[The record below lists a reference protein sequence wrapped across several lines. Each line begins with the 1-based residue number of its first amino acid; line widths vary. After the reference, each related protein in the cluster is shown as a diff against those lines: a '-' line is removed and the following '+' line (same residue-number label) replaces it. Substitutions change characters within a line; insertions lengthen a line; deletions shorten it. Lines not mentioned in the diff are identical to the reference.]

1 MNIAIVGTGYVGLVS
16 GTCFAEMGIDV
27 TCVDV
32 DVPKIEAL
40 RKGQVP
46 IYEPGLEELIRRN
59 TAAGR
64 LHFTTAL
71 SDVAR
76 DVEIV
81 FCAVGT
87 PAGEDGS
94 ADLSHVLEVA
104 RNFGRSIEDYALFVT
119 KSTVPVGTSELVRR
133 EISAELARRR
143 RQGLSFDV
151 ASNPEFLKEGA
162 AVKDFMSPDRVVV
175 GVDSQRARRL
185 MERLYR
191 PFLLNKFRV
200 IFMDMPSAEMSKYAA
215 NAMLATRISFINE
228 IAMLCEA
235 VGADVSCVRKA
246 IGADARIGNK
256 FLYPGCGYGGSCFP
270 KDVSALLRMGQ
281 ANDMKIIEAV
291 EDVNEKQKRVIAAKL
306 RRIFG
311 GTLSGRRIAVWGLAF
326 KPETDDMRCA
336 PALTLIDELLDDG
349 ATATVYDPVAMD
361 ECRRRLGDSVD
372 YASDMYA
379 ATVDADALV
388 LLTEWKEFRLP
399 SWAVIARTM
408 RGNTVIDGRNIY
420 RASDMA
426 GTGLRLYPIG
436 SHPDGIELPENH
448 ENDSQN
454 A

>member
-1 MNIAIVGTGYVGLVS
+1 
-16 GTCFAEMGIDV
+16 
-27 TCVDV
+27 
-32 DVPKIEAL
+32 
-40 RKGQVP
+40 
-46 IYEPGLEELIRRN
+46 
-59 TAAGR
+59 
-64 LHFTTAL
+64 
-71 SDVAR
+71 
-76 DVEIV
+76 
-81 FCAVGT
+81 
-87 PAGEDGS
+87 
-94 ADLSHVLEVA
+94 
-104 RNFGRSIEDYALFVT
+104 
-119 KSTVPVGTSELVRR
+119 
-133 EISAELARRR
+133 
-143 RQGLSFDV
+143 
-151 ASNPEFLKEGA
+151 
-162 AVKDFMSPDRVVV
+162 
-175 GVDSQRARRL
+175 
-185 MERLYR
+185 
-191 PFLLNKFRV
+191 
-200 IFMDMPSAEMSKYAA
+200 
-215 NAMLATRISFINE
+215 
-228 IAMLCEA
+228 
-235 VGADVSCVRKA
+235 
-246 IGADARIGNK
+246 
-256 FLYPGCGYGGSCFP
+256 
-270 KDVSALLRMGQ
+270 
-281 ANDMKIIEAV
+281 MKIIEAV
-291 EDVNEKQKRVIAAKL
+291 EDVNEKQKRVVAAKL